1 MNQNGS
7 ECLANRRILI
17 VEDEA
22 VIAMLIEDVLAS
34 AGARVVGLAA
44 TVAEAIRAVERDRP
58 DAVTLDGNL
67 RDELSGPVA
76 ARLRELSV
84 PFLLV
89 TGYVDRA
96 QADPELARAPCLEK
110 PFTATSLLRAAALHL
125 C

>member
-1 MNQNGS
+1 MH
-7 ECLANRRILI
+7 EPVCCLSGRRILI

-22 VIAMLIEDVLAS
+22 LIAMLIEDVLQT

-44 TVAEAIRAVERDRP
+44 TVAEALRAIERERP
-58 DAVTLDGNL
+58 DGVTLDGNL
-67 RDELSGPVA
+67 NDEMSGPVA
-76 ARLRELSV
+76 ERLTELNV

-96 QADPELARAPCLEK
+96 LADAHLAQAPRVDK
-110 PFTATSLLRAAALHL
+110 PFTTDRLLNAVVAHL